1 MGKVYPIEMKNIAY
15 SIIFTILSFASH
27 GQSLKIIDTSTNLR
41 GTIGDEIRTPLKIK
55 NTSDQPVYYTIS
67 LIKEQ
72 IGSSQK
78 SFLCI
83 DNDCDRGN
91 IAQRSANNSD
101 IIIRKLMPGTI
112 DESIVAVLEAGLVQ
126 GVSSIT
132 YQFVNVKHPEDF
144 VQVELQYEVEEPA
157 KEGLLYSSLNVDL
170 SDVYPNPV
178 TEYAIFDYKIKNDSK
193 EAKIIIHNVLGSVA
207 GEYKLNPFE
216 QQLKISVQDYNPGVY
231 FYSLYIDNE
240 GVATKKLVVRK

>member
-1 MGKVYPIEMKNIAY
+1 MQLKTIVYIALLTL
-15 SIIFTILSFASH
+15 IGFAASA
-27 GQSLKIIDTSTNLR
+27 QSLEIVNTDANQKGVIGQDLR
-41 GTIGDEIRTPLKIK
+41 TVIKIK
-55 NTSDQPVYYTIS
+55 NISNKPVYFSIS
-67 LIKEQ
+67 EVKKV

-83 DNDCDRGN
+83 NNDCDNGN
-91 IAQRSANNSD
+91 IAERKGNLSKYV
-101 IIIRKLMPGTI
+101 RKLMPGET
-112 DESIVAVLEAGLVQ
+112 DESIVAVLESGLVQ
-126 GVSSIT
+126 GISTIS
-132 YQFVNVKHPEDF
+132 YQVFNIKQPADF
-144 VQVELQYEVEEPA
+144 AQIEIQYEINELVD
-157 KEGLLYSSLNVDL
+157 EGLLYSSKTVDL

-178 TEYAIFDYKIKNDSK
+178 TEMAIFDYRIKNDLK

-216 QQLKISVQDYNPGVY
+216 QQLKVSVESFNPGVY

>member
-1 MGKVYPIEMKNIAY
+1 MGTVHPMQLKKIVYIALLTLFGFAASAQSLEIVNTEANQKGVIGQDMRTVIKVKNI
-15 SIIFTILSFASH
+15 SN
-27 GQSLKIIDTSTNLR
+27 K
-41 GTIGDEIRTPLKIK
+41 
-55 NTSDQPVYYTIS
+55 PVYFS
-67 LIKEQ
+67 VSEVKKV

-83 DNDCDRGN
+83 NNDCDNGN
-91 IAQRSANNSD
+91 IAERKGNISKYV
-101 IIIRKLMPGTI
+101 RKLMPGEI
-112 DESIVAVLEAGLVQ
+112 DESIVAVLEGGLVQ
-126 GVSSIT
+126 GISTIT
-132 YQFVNVKHPEDF
+132 YQVFNIKQPADYAQIEM
-144 VQVELQYEVEEPA
+144 QYEIIESLE
-157 KEGLLYSSLNVDL
+157 EGLLYSSRAVDL

-178 TEYAIFDYKIKNDSK
+178 TETAVFDYTIKNDSK

-216 QQLKISVQDYNPGVY
+216 RQLKVSVESYNPGVY

>member
-1 MGKVYPIEMKNIAY
+1 MGRVHPMQLKKIVYIALLTL
-15 SIIFTILSFASH
+15 FGFAASA
-27 GQSLKIIDTSTNLR
+27 QSLEIVNTDANQKGVIGQDLR
-41 GTIGDEIRTPLKIK
+41 TVIKIK
-55 NTSDQPVYYTIS
+55 NISNKPVYFSIS
-67 LIKEQ
+67 EVKKV

-83 DNDCDRGN
+83 NNDCDNGN
-91 IAQRSANNSD
+91 IADRKGNISKYV
-101 IIIRKLMPGTI
+101 RKLMPGET
-112 DESIVAVLEAGLVQ
+112 DESIVAVLESGLVQ
-126 GVSSIT
+126 GISTIS
-132 YQFVNVKHPEDF
+132 YQVFNIKQPADYAQIEI
-144 VQVELQYEVEEPA
+144 QYEINELSD
-157 KEGLLYSSLNVDL
+157 EGLLYSSKTVDL

-178 TEYAIFDYKIKNDSK
+178 TDMAVFDYRIKNDSK

-216 QQLKISVQDYNPGVY
+216 QKLKVSVESFNPGVY

>member
-1 MGKVYPIEMKNIAY
+1 MGTVHPMQLKKIVYIALLTL
-15 SIIFTILSFASH
+15 FGFAASA
-27 GQSLKIIDTSTNLR
+27 QSLEIVNTDANQKGVIGQDLR
-41 GTIGDEIRTPLKIK
+41 TVIKIK
-55 NTSDQPVYYTIS
+55 NISNKPVYFSIS
-67 LIKEQ
+67 EVKKV

-83 DNDCDRGN
+83 NNDCDNGN
-91 IAQRSANNSD
+91 IADRKGNISKYV
-101 IIIRKLMPGTI
+101 RKLMPGET
-112 DESIVAVLEAGLVQ
+112 DESIVAVLESGLVQ
-126 GVSSIT
+126 GISTIS
-132 YQFVNVKHPEDF
+132 YQVFNIKQPADYAQIEI
-144 VQVELQYEVEEPA
+144 QYEINELSD
-157 KEGLLYSSLNVDL
+157 EGLLYSSKTVDL

-178 TEYAIFDYKIKNDSK
+178 TDMAVFDYRIKNDSK

-216 QQLKISVQDYNPGVY
+216 QKLKVSVESFNPGVY

>member
-1 MGKVYPIEMKNIAY
+1 MGEVYPMKSKKITYIAL
-15 SIIFTILSFASH
+15 FTLFGFAASA
-27 GQSLKIIDTSTNLR
+27 QSLEIVNTDANQHGIIGQDLR
-41 GTIGDEIRTPLKIK
+41 TVIKIK
-55 NTSDQPVYYTIS
+55 NISDKPIYFSIS
-67 LIKEQ
+67 EVKKI

-83 DNDCDRGN
+83 NNDCDDGN
-91 IAQRSANNSD
+91 IAKRSGNIASYV
-101 IIIRKLMPGTI
+101 RKLMPGET
-112 DESIVAVLEAGLVQ
+112 DESIVAVLESGLIQ
-126 GVSSIT
+126 GISTISYRV
-132 YQFVNVKHPEDF
+132 FNVKRPEDY
-144 VQVELQYEVEEPA
+144 VQIELHYEI
-157 KEGLLYSSLNVDL
+157 KELSDESFLYSSKTVDL

-178 TEYAIFDYKIKNDSK
+178 TEVAIFDYTIKNDSK

-216 QQLKISVQDYNPGVY
+216 RQLKVSVENYNPGVY

>member
-1 MGKVYPIEMKNIAY
+1 MGEVYPMKTKKIVYIAL
-15 SIIFTILSFASH
+15 ITLFGFAASA
-27 GQSLKIIDTSTNLR
+27 QSLEIVNTDANQQGIIGRDLR
-41 GTIGDEIRTPLKIK
+41 TVIKIK
-55 NTSDQPVYYTIS
+55 NISDKPIYFSIS
-67 LIKEQ
+67 EVKKI

-83 DNDCDRGN
+83 NNDCDDGN
-91 IAQRSANNSD
+91 IANRSGNIASYV
-101 IIIRKLMPGTI
+101 RKLMPGET
-112 DESIVAVLEAGLVQ
+112 DESIVAVLESGLVQ
-126 GVSSIT
+126 GISTISYRV
-132 YQFVNVKHPEDF
+132 FNVKRPEDY
-144 VQVELQYEVEEPA
+144 VQIEMHYEIMELSDESF
-157 KEGLLYSSLNVDL
+157 LYSSKTVDL

-178 TEYAIFDYKIKNDSK
+178 TEVAIFDYRIKNDSK

-216 QQLKISVQDYNPGVY
+216 QQLKVSVENFNPGVY